1 MADHL
6 TQVAKTA
13 GLLSGRG
20 GIPARNRTYK
30 DGSLQHQ
37 FFSAETTA
45 YTQEMGKYASNV
57 FSAQIQGLNP
67 DDFFEWQTVKLRSIR
82 AAQAQTGETMPSDW
96 QRIYIVSPAN
106 YTYVPQGAMVKYA
119 DNTWIVYKD
128 KNIAAIF
135 GNSVVRRCN
144 AVINVLDWYG
154 NIVSVPMS
162 YAKMGTLGNATHA
175 TENTITSKN
184 YIACICQL
192 NEYSKAFTENTRIV
206 LGKTAYQMRGLDD
219 FTREFTD
226 DPDSVHL
233 LTFTIERTELQA
245 YDSAEYGVAD
255 YYGFHWDIDVAY
267 GSSMIQG
274 TTQQLQATSRRNGET
289 VANIQEH
296 PISYIYASSDENVLT
311 VDEDGTVTAVGEG
324 SATITVTLEQNPD
337 KTTEIDIDVPAA
349 EEAFIAWTVTMPATL
364 RAFSTIQ
371 VAAAYFENGVKT
383 ENPVSFTFSGP
394 EKGAFSTKPGFEP
407 NSYNVT
413 AFYASPIPLTV
424 TATSGDHEL
433 TAEITLTN

>member
-1 MADHL
+1 MADL
-6 TQVAKTA
+6 TQMAKTA
-13 GLLSGRG
+13 GSLTGRAAY
-20 GIPARNRTYK
+20 PARNRTLK
-30 DGSLQHQ
+30 DGSLQTQ
-37 FFSAETTA
+37 YFSAETTA
-45 YTQEMGKYASNV
+45 YTQEVGQYASNV
-57 FSAQIQGLNP
+57 FLADIQGLDPNN
-67 DDFFEWQTVKLRSIR
+67 FYEWRKVKLRSIR

-96 QRIYIVSPAN
+96 QRIYIISPAN
-106 YTYVPQGAMVKYA
+106 CTYVPQGAMVKYA

-192 NEYSKAFTENTRIV
+192 NEYSRAFEENTRII

-255 YYGFHWDIDVAY
+255 YYGFNWDVSVSY
-267 GSSMIQG
+267 NNSMLNG
-274 TTQQLQATSRRNGET
+274 TTQTLVPKSIRNGET
-289 VANIQEH
+289 VTDSEEH
-296 PISYIYASSDENVLT
+296 PISYVYTSSDESVLT
-311 VDEDGTVTAVGEG
+311 VDENGVVTAVGEG
-324 SATITVTLEQNPD
+324 EATIDVALEQNVS
-337 KTTEIDIDVPAA
+337 KFATVTIEVPAA
-349 EEAFIAWTVTMPATL
+349 ESDYLAWTVTMPQTLKSYSSATV
-364 RAFSTIQ
+364 S
-371 VAAAYFENGVKT
+371 AALFIDGAPTGDEVT
-383 ENPVSFTFSGP
+383 FTFSGP
-394 EKGAFSTKPGFEP
+394 EKTAYSVYATDSNTFSLTC
-407 NSYNVT
+407 Y
-413 AFYASPIPLTV
+413 YASPIPLTV
-424 TATSGDHEL
+424 TAECGGHTL
-433 TAEITLTN
+433 TANIALTT

>member
-1 MADHL
+1 MADL
-6 TQVAKTA
+6 TNMAKTA
-13 GLLSGRG
+13 GTLSGTAVY
-20 GIPARNRTYK
+20 PARNRAYK
-30 DGSLQHQ
+30 DGSLQKQ
-37 FFSAETTA
+37 YFSAETTA
-45 YTQEMGKYASNV
+45 YTQEAGPYASNV
-57 FSAQIQGLNP
+57 FLADIQGMNQ
-67 DDFFEWQTVKLRSIR
+67 DDFYAWSKVKLRSIR

-96 QRIYIVSPAN
+96 QRIYIISPAN
-106 YTYVPQGAMVKYA
+106 CTYVPQGAMVKYA

-154 NIVSVPMS
+154 NIVSIPMS

-192 NEYSKAFTENTRIV
+192 NEYSRAFEENTRII

-255 YYGFHWDIDVAY
+255 YYGFNWNVHVSY
-267 GSSMIQG
+267 QNSMVSG
-274 TTQQLQATSRRNGET
+274 TTQQFVPESIRNGQT
-289 VANIQEH
+289 VTDSPEH
-296 PISYIYASSDENVLT
+296 PISYLYTSSDESVLT
-311 VDEDGTVTAVGEG
+311 VDENGLVEAVGEG
-324 SATITVTLEQNPD
+324 KATITVALEQNES
-337 KTTEIDIDVPAA
+337 KFTEVEIEVPAA
-349 EEAFIAWTVTMPATL
+349 QAEYIGWTVTLPPSLKVYSSML
-364 RAFSTIQ
+364 VS
-371 VAAAYFENGVKT
+371 AAIFQNGVAT
-383 ENPVSFTFSGP
+383 DDPVDITFSGP
-394 EKGAFSTKPGFEP
+394 EATAYATIPGNEP
-407 NSYNVT
+407 NTYRVT
-413 AFYASPIPLTV
+413 AYYASPIPLTITAKSGGYTL
-424 TATSGDHEL
+424 TATVTL
-433 TAEITLTN
+433 IT